1 MKSKFLFAPFL
12 FCFAILFVS
21 CSAQNLKINVENN
34 STDYHAPQ
42 VFYWVNNNTGA
53 EIKNLEWSL
62 NGVYFY
68 TADLPVDGDHL
79 DLFDF
84 AKSDGM
90 RYDYYSVKP
99 IELKAKCKAGR
110 YAVKF
115 DDIPFDFGAVM
126 PSVDDYKSEKIVYSW
141 SDEFTTENKTADG
154 VVVSLSVVFGYKTD
168 DKATLTEITA
178 RKEIIAVYLRQF
190 IAQKSAADLSPK
202 NEDILQTEIKNAVN
216 DEILSSSRIRAV
228 RFNSLKTE

>member
-1 MKSKFLFAPFL
+1 MKIKFFL
-12 FCFAILFVS
+12 IALLSALVVS
-21 CSAQNLKINVENN
+21 CSGQELNISVENN
-34 STDYHAPQ
+34 SKDYHAPQ

-62 NGVYFY
+62 NGIYFY

-84 AKSDGM
+84 AKKDGT
-90 RYDYYSVKP
+90 RYDYYAIKP

-115 DDIPFDFGAVM
+115 DDIPFDFGAVI
-126 PSVDDYKSEKIVYSW
+126 PSVDDYKSADVVYSW
-141 SDEFTTENKTADG
+141 TADFAAENKTADG
-154 VVVSLSVVFGYKTD
+154 AAVSLSVSFGYKTD
-168 DKATLTEITA
+168 DKATLTGIMAQKDIIT
-178 RKEIIAVYLRQF
+178 VYLRQF

-202 NEDILQTEIKNAVN
+202 NEDTLQTEIKNAVN
-216 DEILSSSRIRAV
+216 DYILTSSKIRAV
-228 RFNSLKTE
+228 AIKSLDIQ

>member
-1 MKSKFLFAPFL
+1 MKNRFLLLAFLFAL
-12 FCFAILFVS
+12 FYS
-21 CSAQNLKINVENN
+21 CTAQNLNISVENN
-34 STDYHAPQ
+34 STDYQAPQ

-84 AKSDGM
+84 AKKDGTC
-90 RYDYYSVKP
+90 YDYYAIKP

-115 DDIPFDFGAVM
+115 DDIPFDFGAVI
-126 PSVDDYKSEKIVYSW
+126 PSVDDYKSADVVYSW
-141 SDEFTTENKTADG
+141 TADFAAENKTADG
-154 VVVSLSVVFGYKTD
+154 AAVSLSVSFGYKTD
-168 DKATLTEITA
+168 DKATLTEIMA
-178 RKEIIAVYLRQF
+178 QKDIITVYLRQF

-202 NEDILQTEIKNAVN
+202 KEDSLQTEIKNAVN
-216 DEILSSSRIRAV
+216 DESRIRAV

>member
-1 MKSKFLFAPFL
+1 MKIKFFL
-12 FCFAILFVS
+12 IALLSALVVS
-21 CSAQNLKINVENN
+21 CSGQELNISVENN
-34 STDYHAPQ
+34 SKDYHAPQ

-84 AKSDGM
+84 AKKDGT
-90 RYDYYSVKP
+90 RYDYYAIKP
-99 IELKAKCKAGR
+99 IELKANCKAGR
-110 YAVKF
+110 YAIKF
-115 DDIPFDFGAVM
+115 DDIPFDFGAVL
-126 PSVDDYKSEKIVYSW
+126 PVVDEYKADAAVYSW
-141 SDEFTTENKTADG
+141 TADFAAENKTADG
-154 VVVSLSVVFGYKTD
+154 AAFSLSVSFGYKTD
-168 DKATLTEITA
+168 DKATITEIMA
-178 RKEIIAVYLRQF
+178 QKDIITVYLRQF

-202 NEDILQTEIKNAVN
+202 KEDSLQTEIKNAVN

>member
-1 MKSKFLFAPFL
+1 MKSKCLFAPFL
-12 FCFAILFVS
+12 FCLAVLFSS

-34 STDYHAPQ
+34 SNDPCSPQ
-42 VFYWVNNNTGA
+42 VFCWVNNDTGA

-84 AKSDGM
+84 AKKDGT
-90 RYDYYSVKP
+90 RYDYYAIKP

-115 DDIPFDFGAVM
+115 DDIPFDFGAVI
-126 PSVDDYKSEKIVYSW
+126 PSVDDYKSADVVYSW
-141 SDEFTTENKTADG
+141 TADFAAENKTADG
-154 VVVSLSVVFGYKTD
+154 AVVSLSVSFGYKTD
-168 DKATLTEITA
+168 DKATLTEIMA
-178 RKEIIAVYLRQF
+178 QKDIITVYLRQF

-202 NEDILQTEIKNAVN
+202 KEDSLQTEIKNAVN
-216 DEILSSSRIRAV
+216 DEILSSSRIRVV